1 MAFLIR
7 NNIKSSIEYVN
18 SFDGRFLHITY
29 KENDVIYDII
39 NIHAPNSVKEKVLF
53 FKKVSDQL
61 PSSTRLILLGDFNNT
76 LAEIDRC
83 GKTLHTFD
91 QSFKQL

>member
-1 MAFLIR
+1 MDTSSKEVAFFIR
-7 NNIKSSIEYVN
+7 NNIKPSIEYV

-39 NIHAPNSVKEKVLF
+39 NIYAPNSVKEKVLF

-61 PSSTRLILLGDFNNT
+61 PSSTRLILLGD
-76 LAEIDRC
+76 
-83 GKTLHTFD
+83 
-91 QSFKQL
+91 